1 MEEALLPIV
10 LLRSTPSSS
19 RHQHKSL
26 FLSLN
31 RHDDGSQCKERGQIV
46 QKDPS
51 QLRRVPK
58 SISHGRSFF
67 CQLTPPTR
75 SLVVSNYGSI
85 RSGTD
90 GAVAVTDNQA
100 FPVDS
105 ATSNNKCLVGLAMT
119 AVLAFL
125 LMVSGLSVTGG
136 IGPVTIFPVD
146 GSTGLDEDS
155 SSKALFFDQAIVA
168 LYV

>member
-1 MEEALLPIV
+1 MAHSVRYVDKSYKKIQASSGGSQNLLV
-10 LLRSTPSSS
+10 TGAASFVSS
-19 RHQHKSL
+19 R
-26 FLSLN
+26 
-31 RHDDGSQCKERGQIV
+31 R
-46 QKDPS
+46 
-51 QLRRVPK
+51 
-58 SISHGRSFF
+58 
-67 CQLTPPTR
+67 PPVR
-75 SLVVSNYGSI
+75 WLCPIMGASDLALMH
-85 RSGTD
+85 D

-125 LMVSGLSVTGG
+125 LMVSDLSVTGG